1 MRRILKL
8 LIAAV
13 GLAVM
18 APLSA
23 EEPLIW
29 NGFDLNNPEH
39 VLRLQEDSRWVRELN
54 NKGGEKQK
62 KAFQETLGAMQ
73 QKANTAATSAMT
85 EKFKNDPRYKDVIFI
100 HDEFST
106 PGANTSTKI
115 NTDYDVR
122 FGYKDSRGNF
132 IECCRDVAEEAF
144 YKSWS
149 QQTGGPPADA
159 DLKAHLHHAEKSRF
173 LVTDQWHK
181 EAPRDFTDQNRKAVS
196 NFTKVKESQTILLHP
211 EDFGR
216 VYHEK
221 ADEQFRQARAIK
233 QQLNKNDPPLTPNQ
247 RTALEEK
254 MKSHQAEGVMQVKK
268 GIQALDASRA
278 SYARQGYEVGKI
290 PDSLRS
296 QMDAVLSFEGT
307 KSDDVDAMMKR
318 LGGGDMA
325 DVFNQKVSSQIESL
339 KWAKKNPNLL
349 TKSSAL
355 ATHLEGRFRGRYVGR
370 RFVGSAVGMLG
381 DVLSIEQALKQ
392 ADQGSNWFLN
402 FEEGDSEAEKIA
414 KAVAIA
420 AAEILPHGPM
430 DLLNR
435 GFTVDE
441 NIKSIIELL
450 VKQGKPISN
459 AEIGVLVVGGA
470 MVETTKR
477 LIVDPVTPIAEL
489 TKEIF
494 WDSPRDALDR
504 MKAASNRQ
512 ASEDLARETH
522 TAALAF
528 QNMIDLGAIEA
539 TRISGQGSSRH
550 FSGFVVSAE
559 DSLML
564 EIAGNPQW
572 DNGLMAKW
580 AIKDAKNKVIVSS
593 EAKAAGD
600 PSSLRLQL
608 ASTFLKRLSPGQY
621 TVQVNVSDPV
631 SGRTAYERH
640 KFEIPEYFDISEIH
654 IMRID
659 ENNQPITPTLGQ
671 SVASD
676 YVRGDGVMVAIEVQ
690 GTASEDYLLE
700 WFVNGELWKSNPSTT
715 PTAAFMKMTMSELGP
730 VKIDVRAIDSDG
742 GSNSFLAFR
751 TMTVNVQS
759 HRAKPFE
766 LQLARGAKDGPTLSE
781 PARQGERLFFS
792 AEIPMMGSEKVKVP
806 GGLFWRLFD
815 ASGNPVPQADRKYM
829 TNERGGT
836 ASKGYEYRIGN
847 LPDGEYTMT
856 LSHYPNNDPSLGY
869 RASKTFSVFV
879 PVAITGIWVTNKKGD
894 TTHHPNLKTG
904 DESFLYVTFDMGK
917 GIDSVHKRLQI
928 KRAGSGEI
936 LGGGEGEHY
945 RKGETKAQ
953 RAAIGLPRNT
963 FKAGDKLIF
972 ETVLTA
978 ADQPAV
984 RREVEFYVDRYDFSM
999 YAPTTVT
1006 AGEEKMIRF
1015 SVPPEFRPPYSFDIR
1030 GNGLSVSGFSGSS
1043 TKGTIRARSSA
1054 FSARG
1059 NTTLVAKVTDADGRI
1074 SPTVSL
1080 DISVV
1085 PPPPPQ
1091 PKIIPSTPSPA
1102 PSPPTSAP
1110 SSKPTGGVANNT
1122 SPAPSAVAETAD
1134 QDNPWEELQDQLIDI
1149 QTQYYQDKAAAE
1161 AESQRRQDEI
1171 NATYNNLL
1179 PPPPPSPWMSG
1190 SSNTGSSCTC
1200 GINSALTPPLNL
1212 SRSPAGGYT
1221 PGQSYS
1227 IVYVCCGRN
1236 ETHTAV
1242 IDNKGFPRINGQDSS
1257 DFLSARRKQCGC

>member
-23 EEPLIW
+23 EESLIW
-29 NGFDLNNPEH
+29 KGFDLKNPEH

-54 NKGGEKQK
+54 QKGEEVQK

-85 EKFKNDPRYKDVIFI
+85 EKFKNDPRYKDVTFI
-100 HDEFST
+100 PGEWST
-106 PGANTSTKI
+106 PGTNTSTKI

-132 IECCRDVAEEAF
+132 RECCRGVAEEAF

-159 DLKAHLHHAEKSRF
+159 DLKAHMHHAEKSRF
-173 LVTDQWHK
+173 LVTDRFHM
-181 EAPRDFTDQNRKAVS
+181 EAPKDFTDQNSKAVP
-196 NFTKVKESQTILLHP
+196 NFIMVKEGEAKLLDP

-216 VYHEK
+216 VYHIK
-221 ADEQFRQARAIK
+221 ADEQFRQARAIE
-233 QQLNKNDPPLTPNQ
+233 QQLKNDSSLTEKQ
-247 RTALEEK
+247 RSELVEK

-278 SYARQGYEVGKI
+278 SYVRQGYEVGHI
-290 PDSLRS
+290 PDPLRS
-296 QMDAVLSFEGT
+296 QLDAILSFEGT
-307 KSDDVDAMMKR
+307 KSEDVDAMMKR
-318 LGGGDMA
+318 LGGADMA
-325 DVFNQKVSSQIESL
+325 DGFTQKVSSQIESL
-339 KWAKKNPNLL
+339 KWSKKNPSPP
-349 TKSSAL
+349 KSSGL
-355 ATHLEGRFRGRYVGR
+355 ATHLK
-370 RFVGSAVGMLG
+370 VGSAAGMLG
-381 DVLSIEQALKQ
+381 DVLSIEERLKQ
-392 ADQGSNWFLN
+392 AEQGNNWLLN
-402 FEEGDSEAEKIA
+402 FEEGDSDAEKKA

-420 AAEILPHGPM
+420 VAELLPHGPTDLM
-430 DLLNR
+430 DR

-441 NIKSIIELL
+441 KIKSIIELR

-477 LIVDPVTPIAEL
+477 LIVDPVKPIAEL

-512 ASEDLARETH
+512 ASAALQRDTH

-539 TRISGQGSSRH
+539 TRIHAQGSSRH
-550 FSGFVVSAE
+550 ISGFAVSAE

-580 AIKDAKNKVIVSS
+580 AIKDAKNKVIVSP

-690 GTASEDYLLE
+690 GTVSEDYLLE

-856 LSHYPNNDPSLGY
+856 LSHYPNNNPSLGY

-984 RREVEFYVDRYDFSM
+984 RREIEFYVDRYDFSM

-1054 FSARG
+1054 FSSRG

-1091 PKIIPSTPSPA
+1091 PKIIPSTP
-1102 PSPPTSAP
+1102 
-1110 SSKPTGGVANNT
+1110 

-1171 NATYNNLL
+1171 NAKYNNLL
-1179 PPPPPSPWMSG
+1179 SPPPPSPSMSG

-1200 GINSALTPPLNL
+1200 GVVDQTVPSANL
-1212 SRSPAGGYT
+1212 SKTPGVGYT

-1227 IVYVCCGRN
+1227 LVYKCCGRN
-1236 ETHTAV
+1236 ETHTVV
-1242 IDNKGFPRINGQDSS
+1242 IDNKGYSKINGQDSGG
-1257 DFLSARRKQCGC
+1257 FLIARRTACGCK

>member
-29 NGFDLNNPEH
+29 NGFDLNNPKD
-39 VLRLQEDSRWVRELN
+39 VLQLQEDSRWVRELN
-54 NKGGEKQK
+54 NEGGELQK

-85 EKFKNDPRYKDVIFI
+85 EKFKNDPRYKDVTFI

-122 FGYKDSRGNF
+122 FGYKDSHGNF
-132 IECCRDVAEEAF
+132 IECCRGVAEEAF

-173 LVTDQWHK
+173 LVTDRWHM
-181 EAPRDFTDQNRKAVS
+181 EAPRDFTDQNRKTVS
-196 NFTKVKESQTILLHP
+196 NFTKVKESQAKLLDP

-221 ADEQFRQARAIK
+221 ADEQFRQARAIE
-233 QQLNKNDPPLTPNQ
+233 QQRKNDSSLTPNQ
-247 RTALEEK
+247 QTALEEK
-254 MKSHQAEGVMQVKK
+254 MKSHQAEGVMQIKK

-296 QMDAVLSFEGT
+296 QMDAVLSFKGT

-325 DVFNQKVSSQIESL
+325 DGFSQKVSSQIESL
-339 KWAKKNPNLL
+339 KWSKKNPSPP
-349 TKSSAL
+349 KSSGL
-355 ATHLEGRFRGRYVGR
+355 ATHLK
-370 RFVGSAVGMLG
+370 VGSAAGMLG
-381 DVLSIEQALKQ
+381 DVLSIEQRLKQ
-392 ADQGSNWFLN
+392 AEQGSNWFLN
-402 FEEGDSEAEKIA
+402 FEEGDSEAEKKA

-420 AAEILPHGPM
+420 AAELLPHGPM
-430 DLLNR
+430 DLLDR

-441 NIKSIIELL
+441 QIKSIIQLRVE
-450 VKQGKPISN
+450 QGKPISN
-459 AEIGVLVVGGA
+459 AEIGALILGGT

-477 LIVDPVTPIAEL
+477 LIVDPVKPIAEL

-539 TRISGQGSSRH
+539 TRIHAQGSSRH
-550 FSGFVVSAE
+550 SSGFVVSAE

-580 AIKDAKNKVIVSS
+580 AIKDAKNKVIVSP

-690 GTASEDYLLE
+690 GTVSEDYLLE

-1054 FSARG
+1054 FSSRG

-1091 PKIIPSTPSPA
+1091 PKIIPSTP
-1102 PSPPTSAP
+1102 
-1110 SSKPTGGVANNT
+1110 

-1200 GINSALTPPLNL
+1200 GVNHALTPDANL

-1227 IVYVCCGRN
+1227 IVYDCCGRN

-1257 DFLSARRKQCGC
+1257 DFLSARRKQCGCQ

>member
-8 LIAAV
+8 FIAAV
-13 GLAVM
+13 GLAFV

-23 EEPLIW
+23 QDALIW
-29 NGFDLNNPEH
+29 NGFDLNNRND
-39 VLRLQEDSRWVRELN
+39 VLKLQEDSRWVRELN
-54 NKGGEKQK
+54 KRGTEVQK
-62 KAFQETLGAMQ
+62 KVFQDTLGAMQ
-73 QKANTAATSAMT
+73 QKANDAAVEALQNHY
-85 EKFKNDPRYKDVIFI
+85 KNDPRFEGVTFT
-100 HDEFST
+100 HDEIRT
-106 PGANTSTKI
+106 PGADESAGIKI

-122 FGYKDSRGNF
+122 FGYRDSRGNF
-132 IECCRDVAEEAF
+132 IEVGRKVAEDAF

-159 DLKAHLHHAEKSRF
+159 DLKAHMHHAEKSRF
-173 LVTDQWHK
+173 LVTDRFHM
-181 EAPRDFTDQNRKAVS
+181 EAPKDFTDQNRTAVS
-196 NFTKVKESQTILLHP
+196 NFFKVKEGEAKLLDP

-221 ADEQFRQARAIK
+221 ADEQFRQARAIEQK
-233 QQLNKNDPPLTPNQ
+233 LKNDSSLTPKQ
-247 RTALEEK
+247 RTDLVEK
-254 MKSHQAEGVMQVKK
+254 MKSHQAEGVMQARK
-268 GIQALDASRA
+268 GIEKLYASRA
-278 SYARQGYEVGKI
+278 SYASQGYIVGKI

-296 QMDAVLSFEGT
+296 QMDAVLRFEGT
-307 KSDDVDAMMKR
+307 KSDDVDAMMKL
-318 LGGGDMA
+318 LGGADMA
-325 DVFNQKVSSQIESL
+325 DGFNQKLSSQIESL
-339 KWAKKNPNLL
+339 KWSKKNPSPP
-349 TKSSAL
+349 KSSRL
-355 ATHLEGRFRGRYVGR
+355 ATQLK
-370 RFVGSAVGMLG
+370 VGSAAGMLG
-381 DVLSIEQALKQ
+381 DVLSIEQRLKQ
-392 ADQGSNWFLN
+392 AEQGSNWFLN
-402 FEEGDSEAEKIA
+402 FEEGDSEAEKKA

-420 AAEILPHGPM
+420 AAELLPHGPM
-430 DLLNR
+430 DLLDR
-435 GFTVDE
+435 GFAVDE
-441 NIKSIIELL
+441 QIKSIIQLRVE
-450 VKQGKPISN
+450 QGKPISN
-459 AEIGVLVVGGA
+459 AEIGALIFGGT
-470 MVETTKR
+470 MVETTKKF
-477 LIVDPVTPIAEL
+477 IVDPLKPIAEL

-539 TRISGQGSSRH
+539 TRIHAQGSSRH
-550 FSGFVVSAE
+550 SSGFVVSAE

-690 GTASEDYLLE
+690 GTVSEDYLLE

-1054 FSARG
+1054 FSSRG

-1091 PKIIPSTPSPA
+1091 PKIIPSTPSPPPQPKII
-1102 PSPPTSAP
+1102 PSTP
-1110 SSKPTGGVANNT
+1110 

-1200 GINSALTPPLNL
+1200 GVNHALTPDANL

-1221 PGQSYS
+1221 PGQSFS
-1227 IVYVCCGRN
+1227 IVYNCCGRN

-1242 IDNKGFPRINGQDSS
+1242 VDNKGFPRINGQSTS
-1257 DFLSARRKQCGC
+1257 DFFIARGKQCGCQ